1 MSTQY
6 PLFPDYLRNVCLQLV
21 FFDLDL
27 LLFRSGH
34 LDQIDV
40 FALDYFQGNISVR
53 GTISPQ
59 ESFYNLPKAAMF
71 VTVNQISKSAKPH
84 LIFF

>member
-6 PLFPDYLRNVCLQLV
+6 PDFPDYLRNVCLQLV
-21 FFDLDL
+21 LFDLDL

-40 FALDYFQGNISVR
+40 FALDYFQAILVLEV
-53 GTISPQ
+53 P
-59 ESFYNLPKAAMF
+59 FPPKNHSITF
-71 VTVNQISKSAKPH
+71 QKQ
-84 LIFF
+84 